1 MKMPFKPIFLH
12 MVTGLMARFRT
23 GLKAGSAAGLLSVLL
38 MVGHAEAI
46 EVENLY
52 EGRVIVES
60 RSDERE
66 RDEAF
71 GEALREVLIKV
82 SGRRDFFGQNRIS
95 AALDQPQAYVDSWS
109 YNSRQGP
116 EGGSLIELRVS
127 FAPES
132 VQRLLSENDIGLWPS
147 NRPLT
152 LVWMVMEN
160 ELGEREV
167 IGQGESHPLL
177 SVVRE
182 EMRQRG
188 MPVLLPLMDLDD
200 NRAIDTELL
209 WDLQAEHIRTISLRY
224 AVDSILVIRVFTALG
239 SEYLGRSRYL
249 FRDQSLEREL
259 YADSLAELVQPAVDQ
274 AADELAGYYSVL
286 LSGTEAGVPISM
298 QVDGVEDLQDYAA
311 LLQYVEGLTDVSG
324 YSVTRVA
331 GDRIELELSTGGQ
344 TRQLVESI
352 ALGRQLVA
360 VSDPVRDDDSLFM
373 HYRWA
378 E

>member
-1 MKMPFKPIFLH
+1 MKTPFKPIPFHVL
-12 MVTGLMARFRT
+12 
-23 GLKAGSAAGLLSVLL
+23 AGLLSLLL
-38 MVGHAEAI
+38 MVGPAEAI

-52 EGRVIVES
+52 QGRVIVES

-82 SGRRDFFGQNRIS
+82 SGRRDFLGQSRIS
-95 AALDQPQAYVDSWS
+95 TALGRPQEYVDSWS

-116 EGGSLIELRVS
+116 EGESLIELRVS

-132 VQRLLSENDIGLWPS
+132 IQRLLSDNDIALWPS

-152 LVWMVMEN
+152 LVWMVTEN
-160 ELGEREV
+160 ERGERQV
-167 IGQGESHPLL
+167 LGQGDAHPLVA
-177 SVVRE
+177 VVRE

-200 NRAIDTELL
+200 NRAIDTERL
-209 WDLQAEHIRTISLRY
+209 WNLEREHIRAVSLRY
-224 AVDSILVIRVFTALG
+224 AVDSILVVRVFTSLG
-239 SEYLGRSRYL
+239 SEYLGRSSYL
-249 FRDQSLEREL
+249 FRDKRLETEL
-259 YADSLAELVQPAVDQ
+259 YADSLEALVQPAVDQ

-286 LSGTEAGVPISM
+286 LSGTEAGVPVSM
-298 QVDGVEDLQDYAA
+298 QVDGVEDLEDYAA
-311 LLQYVEGLTDVSG
+311 LLQYVEALTDVSG

-344 TRQLVESI
+344 IRQLVESI

-360 VSDPVRDDDSLFM
+360 VSDPVRDDDRLFM